1 MLVELKGLL
10 CQTHP
15 LQPVSHKK
23 LVAPNRVYFLYKIT
37 LDQMVIAGLHNRCK
51 IELIIKVGHTYNKNK
66 EPIHLKA
73 PHTAKFYNE
82 RKGTHRPI
90 LTENGAS
97 AANWKMPRGTPFY
110 VCIQNEHPSP

>member
-1 MLVELKGLL
+1 MLVELKRNTLPNPPPAAS
-10 CQTHP
+10 C
-15 LQPVSHKK
+15 HKK

-51 IELIIKVGHTYNKNK
+51 IELIIKVGHTYNKYN